1 MRTDGAP
8 GPLLRLTIVGR
19 GAMPPASSSSSAA
32 LELGR
37 AHWGAALVALPLLV
51 AGLVAALVAYP
62 RLVWPAAAAV
72 LA

>member
-8 GPLLRLTIVGR
+8 GPLLRLTVVG
-19 GAMPPASSSSSAA
+19 AAAASGFVVLSAA

-51 AGLVAALVAYP
+51 AVGDS
-62 RLVWPAAAAV
+62 
-72 LA
+72 